1 MSRTVSQRTNSDGYP
16 KAGELIEMTGLEDLE
31 ASQRAISNLLYQHAH
46 DTGRI
51 TEPGSV
57 FEIPMATV
65 RAGLSKHE
73 SGDRLRASL
82 VALARIVASVSYIEE
97 GPDGKGSQQRVVI
110 GGLFEF
116 FDIAKQDLTPGTTL
130 RYGLNNKLVAVIDR
144 SARWGRIKA
153 EVFCAMRSRYAIA
166 LYEALALRRNMDR
179 CIETFTIERFRE
191 LMAVKAD
198 TYKIGTDFQRFVID
212 PAILE
217 VNGLSDMGVKAEV
230 QRKHARAP
238 ISGVTVV
245 WWKKSSADLNE
256 AVKER
261 NRSKVGRMARLRGKV
276 ETTNVPLRLPD

>member
-51 TEPGSV
+51 TEPGAV
-57 FEIPMATV
+57 FEIPMSTI
-65 RAGLSKHE
+65 RKGISKHE

-82 VALARIVASVSYIEE
+82 VALARIVASVSYVEE
-97 GPDGKGSQQRVVI
+97 GAHGKGSQQRVVI

-116 FDIAKQDLTPGTTL
+116 FDIAKQDMIPGSTL
-130 RYGLNNKLVAVIDR
+130 RYGLNSKLVKVIDR

-166 LYEALALRRNMDR
+166 LYETLALRRNMDR
-179 CIETFTIERFRE
+179 CIETFTIDKFRE
-191 LMAVKAD
+191 LMSVKAS

-212 PAILE
+212 PAVLE

-230 QRKHARAP
+230 QRRHARAP

-245 WWKKSSADLNE
+245 WWKKSMTELNE
-256 AVKER
+256 AGKER
-261 NRSKVGRMARLRGKV
+261 NRSKIGRMARLRGSV
-276 ETTNVPLRLPD
+276 ETATTPLRLPE